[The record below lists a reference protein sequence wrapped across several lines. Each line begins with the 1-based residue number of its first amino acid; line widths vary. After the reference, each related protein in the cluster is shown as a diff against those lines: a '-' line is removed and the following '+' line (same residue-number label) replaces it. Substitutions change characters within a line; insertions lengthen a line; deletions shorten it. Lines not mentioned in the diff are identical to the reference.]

1 MHRRLPHARSHAR
14 ANVTGVDAAAPFE
27 PHVLPGLGGAIGN
40 LGVRLCNAET
50 GNGSHRVSTEG
61 NARSHLTE
69 GRCGFEE
76 LDVEMGMAAQI
87 QCQGDA
93 GNTAADDADTQGR
106 LGDHVCTHDV
116 VVGVKSSWAHEK
128 Y

>member
-1 MHRRLPHARSHAR
+1 
-14 ANVTGVDAAAPFE
+14 
-27 PHVLPGLGGAIGN
+27 
-40 LGVRLCNAET
+40 
-50 GNGSHRVSTEG
+50 
-61 NARSHLTE
+61 
-69 GRCGFEE
+69 
-76 LDVEMGMAAQI
+76 MAAQI